1 LTNSAESL
9 VKIRDEQFIKQLLS
23 ERLADEY
30 GKDNLKY
37 CAHKILKTHLRKT
50 IIQYTI
56 KLDSL
61 TKTYIGIHRESDKR
75 FEHVFSLLHLL
86 RSSGFNEGSDLRVP
100 RPILYLPSLSLL
112 LMEEA
117 EGRLLGTLLA
127 ERDANLQ
134 VHIEGAANWLA
145 KLHDSKVTTT
155 RIRSFDY
162 EVAMTMKFKKSL
174 LNLFPTF
181 SKRIETI
188 SEKII
193 NTQMREKATLKRK
206 NNLCDNYVC
215 LIHGDYHPKNI
226 FAAADST
233 DSTTTVIDF
242 EESRMGDPAFDLGY
256 FIAQMKMSH
265 GFGRSILDAA
275 DIFLHKYIQKSCC
288 SDDDIRRRQMIYES
302 QTYLQRIYHTYWLLK
317 LEPDINLVSRWLTE
331 SEACLERA
339 DERASIS

>member
-1 LTNSAESL
+1 MTNSAESL

-23 ERLADEY
+23 EKLADEY
-30 GKDNLKY
+30 GKDKLKY

-86 RSSGFNEGSDLRVP
+86 RSSGFNEESDLRVP

-117 EGRLLGTLLA
+117 EGRLLGTLFA
-127 ERDANLQ
+127 ERDANLE

-155 RIRSFDY
+155 RIRSFDD
-162 EVAMTMKFKKSL
+162 EIAMTMKFKKSL

-193 NTQMREKATLKRK
+193 NTQMREKGTRKRK
-206 NNLCDNYVC
+206 NNRCDNYVC

-226 FAAADST
+226 FATA

-256 FIAQMKMSH
+256 FIS
-265 GFGRSILDAA
+265 SNED
-275 DIFLHKYIQKSCC
+275 
-288 SDDDIRRRQMIYES
+288 
-302 QTYLQRIYHTYWLLK
+302 
-317 LEPDINLVSRWLTE
+317 V
-331 SEACLERA
+331 
-339 DERASIS
+339 

>member
-1 LTNSAESL
+1 

-23 ERLADEY
+23 EKLADEY
-30 GKDNLKY
+30 GKDKLKY
-37 CAHKILKTHLRKT
+37 CTHKVLKTHLRKT

-155 RIRSFDY
+155 RIRSFDD

-193 NTQMREKATLKRK
+193 NTQMREKDTRKRK

-226 FAAADST
+226 FAAA

-317 LEPDINLVSRWLTE
+317 LEPDMDLVSRWLTE

>member
-1 LTNSAESL
+1 MTNSAESL

-23 ERLADEY
+23 EKLADEY
-30 GKDNLKY
+30 GKDKLKY
-37 CAHKILKTHLRKT
+37 CAHKVLKTHLRKT

-86 RSSGFNEGSDLRVP
+86 RSSGFNEESDLRVP
-100 RPILYLPSLSLL
+100 RPILHLPSLSLL

-117 EGRLLGTLLA
+117 EGRLLGTLFA
-127 ERDANLQ
+127 EKDANLE

-155 RIRSFDY
+155 RIRSFDD
-162 EVAMTMKFKKSL
+162 EIAMTMKFKKSL
-174 LNLFPTF
+174 LILFPNF

-193 NTQMREKATLKRK
+193 NTQMREKGTRKRK
-206 NNLCDNYVC
+206 NNRCDNYVC

-226 FAAADST
+226 FATAGR
-233 DSTTTVIDF
+233 TTTVIDF

-265 GFGRSILDAA
+265 GFERSILDAA
-275 DIFLHKYIQKSCC
+275 DIFLHKYIKKSCC
-288 SDDDIRRRQMIYES
+288 SDDDIRKRQMIYEA

-317 LEPDINLVSRWLTE
+317 LKPDINLVSRWLTE

>member
-9 VKIRDEQFIKQLLS
+9 VKIRNEQFIKELLS

-37 CAHKILKTHLRKT
+37 CGHKILKTHLRKT

-86 RSSGFNEGSDLRVP
+86 RSSGFNEESDLRVP

-127 ERDANLQ
+127 ERDANLE

-155 RIRSFDY
+155 RIRSFDD
-162 EVAMTMKFKKSL
+162 EIAMTMKFKKSL

-193 NTQMREKATLKRK
+193 NTQMREKGTRKRK

-226 FAAADST
+226 FAAA

-317 LEPDINLVSRWLTE
+317 LKPDIDLVCRWLTE